1 MPHKQMTP
9 AQHQQAEQALAKA
22 RDSQTAFWADLH
34 ALEEVLGVALATED
48 DLAETTLDHLLTIR
62 STRPEAYQ

>member
-1 MPHKQMTP
+1 MPKARFSPERQ
-9 AQHQQAEQALAKA
+9 QQAEDALSKVRA
-22 RDSQTAFWADLH
+22 SQTAFWADLR
-34 ALEEVLGVALATED
+34 ALEKVLGVDLAAED